1 MSILSPDQLTDI
13 QFNSGLHSLYQQVKK
28 MKLKYCVTAD
38 KKNNTTES
46 AKIIKKSITKRSAGT
61 NEIYFKMD
69 DFCNWSI
76 HEHNFNEIVINDDSI
91 QLFDNDTF
99 TVTFTK

>member
-1 MSILSPDQLTDI
+1 MNYVSQEQVNDMT
-13 QFNSGLHSLYQQVKK
+13 FNYNLNNLYQLIKS
-28 MKLKYCVTAD
+28 MKLKSCITID
-38 KKNNTTES
+38 KQARTTET
-46 AKIIKKSITKRSAGT
+46 AKIIKKSITKRSFGT

-76 HEHNFNEIVINDDSI
+76 HEHNINELVITNDSI
-91 QLFDNDTF
+91 QLFDNDSF